1 MWEMRRI
8 KVGMRG
14 MRCECGYR
22 ESAWESGES
31 GWKYKNMGNQGGDAG
46 NQGGNL
52 SIAVEITWNSNGND
66 KLKDWR
72 EVKIIN
78 LVSRI

>member
-1 MWEMRRI
+1 MWECEEWD
-8 KVGMRG
+8 GNEDAENQRG
-14 MRCECGYR
+14 NAGDLCGNT
-22 ESAWESGES
+22 
-31 GWKYKNMGNQGGDAG
+31 KNMGNQRGDAG

-52 SIAVEITWNSNGND
+52 SVAVEITWNSNGND
-66 KLKDWR
+66 KLKDCR